1 MEREEGGEKGR
12 RSTKMLKLLL
22 AKEVRPE
29 PETRELKNEKKSKA
43 EKLKVEIRVMGNE
56 KRKMK
61 YETRK
66 KRKTKPGAEV
76 LVPKPYHKSSIPNP
90 IT

>member
-29 PETRELKNEKKSKA
+29 PETREMKNEKKQGEEIKSRNKSDGKRKT
-43 EKLKVEIRVMGNE
+43 ENEIRNA
-56 KRKMK
+56 
-61 YETRK
+61 K

-76 LVPKPYHKSSIPNP
+76 LVPKP
-90 IT
+90 